1 MKNNNPI
8 KPELL
13 IPAEYTQK
21 ETNKGTLTSNNHE
34 NGFSDQVSDPMRRRK
49 FLGMGLLGMAGLSLP
64 FGARATENNS
74 VEDFV
79 KEIVATETELY
90 KKQSDSFETKIKL
103 IEKAWAEKDYRM
115 VRSLSDSLR
124 NTGIQAQIEDED
136 PGKPLV
142 GSAQFGTV
150 ASLPAAW
157 KAWANGWKYYK
168 VIGLEEKAGI
178 KRNAEPVEVLLAFR
192 SEQVTALAREIRVA
206 EISNG
211 QIKEVTSQVYG
222 VVRRGAERLCKV
234 MFLADNQGGEK
245 RNYLVFYGNPD
256 AELPEYTSDLKVS
269 GEGYHLKI
277 ENQYFIA
284 SLSKQTGQLER
295 MLIKREHG
303 VELYAGGPGHGE
315 TPCIDWAHDYVSED
329 NFMKVRIQ
337 YWGECPDYE
346 IVRGPICTIVRRW
359 GFPHSALHP
368 VYNPSRLNIDIEY
381 RFYAGLP
388 FFHKFGKMKAVK
400 QFISTALRDD
410 EWVFTGQP
418 FTGSL
423 WMGADEKLKF
433 GEIDEANK
441 HSVKAFGYYN
451 KDSKDSFIGLY
462 LEHSA
467 EEIPKF
473 LHAGHSL
480 LYYNWH
486 GTTWSRYPLERNQ
499 LVPEGAVLHQKNA
512 YVTVGFTE
520 ADGPSKI
527 EALRKELLAPLSSFQ
542 AALPAGIS
550 AKENKRVLA
559 REGEAQNGQ
568 IPKQVLWDALRNC
581 KDQQLYI
588 ADINI
593 VELGYI
599 YNLSMDDDG
608 VVKVLMTMPHR
619 GRPLS
624 SFFIWGS
631 SVVHRTVSKTVMGA
645 LSEIPGVRKVIVD
658 QTWYPEWN
666 SNFISEEGRKKLG
679 I

>member
-1 MKNNNPI
+1 MKTN
-8 KPELL
+8 
-13 IPAEYTQK
+13 IPTHSKLDMLNDSYCEK
-21 ETNKGTLTSNNHE
+21 LDE
-34 NGFSDQVSDPMRRRK
+34 GFSPSKANEIEVSAQISDTIKRRK
-49 FLGMGLLGMAGLSLP
+49 FLGMSLMGVAGLSLP
-64 FGARATENNS
+64 FGLRATENNS
-74 VEDFV
+74 VEEFV
-79 KEIVATETELY
+79 KDVITTETELY

-150 ASLPAAW
+150 ATLPAAW

-192 SEQVTALAREIRVA
+192 SEQVTSLAREIRVA
-206 EISNG
+206 EIING

-245 RNYLVFYGNPD
+245 RNYLVFFGNPD
-256 AELPEYTSDLKVS
+256 AELPEYTSDLEVS

-346 IVRGPICTIVRRW
+346 IIRGPICTIVRRW

-400 QFISTALRDD
+400 QFVATALRDD

-467 EEIPKF
+467 EQIPKF
-473 LHAGHSL
+473 LDAGHSM

-499 LVPEGAVLHQKNA
+499 IVPEGAILHQKNA

-520 ADGPSKI
+520 ADGPAKI
-527 EALRKELLAPLSSFQ
+527 EALRRELLSPLVSSQ
-542 AALPAGIS
+542 ATLPTGVS

-568 IPKQVLWDALRNC
+568 ISKQLLWDALKNC

-631 SVVHRTVSKTVMGA
+631 SVVHRTVSKTIMGA
-645 LSEIPGVRKVIVD
+645 LNEIPGVRKVIVE

-666 SNFISEEGRKKLG
+666 SNLISEEGRKKLG

>member
-1 MKNNNPI
+1 
-8 KPELL
+8 
-13 IPAEYTQK
+13 
-21 ETNKGTLTSNNHE
+21 
-34 NGFSDQVSDPMRRRK
+34 
-49 FLGMGLLGMAGLSLP
+49 
-64 FGARATENNS
+64 
-74 VEDFV
+74 
-79 KEIVATETELY
+79 
-90 KKQSDSFETKIKL
+90 
-103 IEKAWAEKDYRM
+103 
-115 VRSLSDSLR
+115 
-124 NTGIQAQIEDED
+124 
-136 PGKPLV
+136 
-142 GSAQFGTV
+142 
-150 ASLPAAW
+150 
-157 KAWANGWKYYK
+157 
-168 VIGLEEKAGI
+168 
-178 KRNAEPVEVLLAFR
+178 
-192 SEQVTALAREIRVA
+192 
-206 EISNG
+206 
-211 QIKEVTSQVYG
+211 
-222 VVRRGAERLCKV
+222 
-234 MFLADNQGGEK
+234 
-245 RNYLVFYGNPD
+245 
-256 AELPEYTSDLKVS
+256 
-269 GEGYHLKI
+269 
-277 ENQYFIA
+277 
-284 SLSKQTGQLER
+284 LER
-295 MLIKREHG
+295 MLVKREHG

-315 TPCIDWAHDYVSED
+315 TTCIDWAHDYVTED

-346 IVRGPICTIVRRW
+346 IIRGPICTIVRRW

-368 VYNPSRLNIDIEY
+368 IYNPSRLNIDIEY

-423 WMGADEKLKF
+423 WMGVDEKLKF

-512 YVTVGFTE
+512 YVTVAFTE
-520 ADGPSKI
+520 ADGPAKI
-527 EALRKELLAPLSSFQ
+527 EALRKELLSPLTSVQ
-542 AALPAGIS
+542 AILPAGIA

-568 IPKQVLWDALRNC
+568 ISKQVLWDALKNC

-588 ADINI
+588 ADVNI

-631 SVVHRTVSKTVMGA
+631 SVVHRTVSKTIMGA

>member
-1 MKNNNPI
+1 MLRSTRRMTDLLNHQLSEERNEIDNTDNP
-8 KPELL
+8 KKLFDENMM
-13 IPAEYTQK
+13 QK
-21 ETNKGTLTSNNHE
+21 TEQLK
-34 NGFSDQVSDPMRRRK
+34 RRK
-49 FLGMGLLGMAGLSLP
+49 FLGISLLGMAGFSLP
-64 FGARATENNS
+64 FRTVATENNS

-79 KEIVATETELY
+79 KEVISSETELY

-115 VRSLSDSLR
+115 VRSLSDSIR
-124 NTGIQAQIEDED
+124 NTSIQAQIEDED

-142 GSAQFGTV
+142 GSGQFGSV
-150 ASLPAAW
+150 ATLPASW
-157 KAWANGWKYYK
+157 KTWANGWKYYK
-168 VIGLEEKAGI
+168 VLGLEEKSGI

-192 SEQVTALAREIRVA
+192 SEQVTSLAREIRVA
-206 EISNG
+206 EIYNG

-234 MFLADNQGGEK
+234 MFLADNQGREK
-245 RNYLVFYGNPD
+245 RNYLVFFGNPD
-256 AELPEYTSDLKVS
+256 AELPDYTSDLEVS

-295 MLIKREHG
+295 MLVKREHG

-315 TPCIDWAHDYVSED
+315 TTCIDWAHDYVTED

-346 IVRGPICTIVRRW
+346 IIRGPICTIVRRW

-400 QFISTALRDD
+400 QFVATALRDD

-512 YVTVGFTE
+512 YVTLGFTE
-520 ADGPSKI
+520 ADGPTKI
-527 EALRKELLAPLSSFQ
+527 EALRKELLSPLTSFQ
-542 AALPAGIS
+542 ATLPVGIS

-559 REGEAQNGQ
+559 RDGEAQNGQ

-581 KDQQLYI
+581 IDQQLYI
-588 ADINI
+588 ADVNI

-631 SVVHRTVSKTVMGA
+631 SVVHRTVSKTIMGA
-645 LSEIPGVRKVIVD
+645 LTEIPGVRKVVVD

>member
-1 MKNNNPI
+1 MIKDSYSEKIIEGLSLSQTNENEFNTPVPDPI
-8 KPELL
+8 K
-13 IPAEYTQK
+13 
-21 ETNKGTLTSNNHE
+21 
-34 NGFSDQVSDPMRRRK
+34 RRK
-49 FLGMGLLGMAGLSLP
+49 FLGMGLLGLAGLSLP
-64 FGARATENNS
+64 FGVRASNDSS
-74 VEDFV
+74 VEEFV
-79 KEIVATETELY
+79 KKVIVTETELY

-103 IEKAWAEKDYRM
+103 IEKAWAEKDYRL

-142 GSAQFGTV
+142 GSAEFGSV

-157 KAWANGWKYYK
+157 KNWANGWKYYK

-192 SEQVTALAREIRVA
+192 TEQVTSLAREIRVA
-206 EISNG
+206 EIYNG

-245 RNYLVFYGNPD
+245 RNYLVFFGNPD
-256 AELPEYTSDLKVS
+256 AELPEYTTDLEVS

-315 TPCIDWAHDYVSED
+315 TTCIDWAHDYVTED

-346 IVRGPICTIVRRW
+346 IIRGPICTIVRRW

-368 VYNPSRLNIDIEY
+368 IYNPSRLNIDIEY

-433 GEIDEANK
+433 GEIDKANE

-451 KDSKDSFIGLY
+451 KDSKDSFVGLY
-462 LEHSA
+462 LEHYA

-512 YVTVGFTE
+512 YVTIGFTE
-520 ADGPSKI
+520 AEGPAKI
-527 EALRKELLAPLSSFQ
+527 EALRKELLSPLSTLQ
-542 AALPAGIS
+542 ATLPAGVA
-550 AKENKRVLA
+550 AKENKGVLA

-568 IPKQVLWDALRNC
+568 IPKQILWDALRNC

-588 ADINI
+588 ADVNI

-619 GRPLS
+619 GRPLA

-631 SVVHRTVSKTVMGA
+631 SVVHRTVSKTIVGA
-645 LSEIPGVRKVIVD
+645 LTEIPGVRKVIVD

>member
-1 MKNNNPI
+1 MLRSTRRMTDLLNHQLSEERNEIDNTDNP
-8 KPELL
+8 KKLFDENMM
-13 IPAEYTQK
+13 QK
-21 ETNKGTLTSNNHE
+21 TEQLK
-34 NGFSDQVSDPMRRRK
+34 RRK
-49 FLGMGLLGMAGLSLP
+49 FLGISLLGMAGFSLP
-64 FGARATENNS
+64 FRTVATENNS

-79 KEIVATETELY
+79 KEVISSETELY

-115 VRSLSDSLR
+115 VRSLSDSIR
-124 NTGIQAQIEDED
+124 NTSIQAQIEDED

-142 GSAQFGTV
+142 GSGQFGSV
-150 ASLPAAW
+150 ATLPASW
-157 KAWANGWKYYK
+157 KTWANGWKYYK
-168 VIGLEEKAGI
+168 VLGLEEKSGI

-192 SEQVTALAREIRVA
+192 SEQVTSLAREIRVA
-206 EISNG
+206 EIYNG

-234 MFLADNQGGEK
+234 MFLADNQGREK
-245 RNYLVFYGNPD
+245 RNYLVFFGNPD
-256 AELPEYTSDLKVS
+256 AELPDYTSDLEVS

-295 MLIKREHG
+295 MLVKREHG

-315 TPCIDWAHDYVSED
+315 TTCIDWAHDYVTED

-346 IVRGPICTIVRRW
+346 IIRGPICTIVRRW

-400 QFISTALRDD
+400 QFVATALRDD

-512 YVTVGFTE
+512 YVTLGFTE
-520 ADGPSKI
+520 ADGPTKI
-527 EALRKELLAPLSSFQ
+527 EALRKELLSPLTSFQ
-542 AALPAGIS
+542 ATLPIGIS

-559 REGEAQNGQ
+559 RDGEAQNGQ

-581 KDQQLYI
+581 IDQQLYI
-588 ADINI
+588 ADVNI

-631 SVVHRTVSKTVMGA
+631 SVVHRTVSKTIMGA
-645 LSEIPGVRKVIVD
+645 LTEIPGVRKVVVD